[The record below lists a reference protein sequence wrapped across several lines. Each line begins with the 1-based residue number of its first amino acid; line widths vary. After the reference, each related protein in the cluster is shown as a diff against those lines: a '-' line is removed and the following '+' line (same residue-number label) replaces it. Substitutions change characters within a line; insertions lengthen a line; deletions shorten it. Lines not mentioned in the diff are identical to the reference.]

1 MPLLCVLLAVSCS
14 RDGLLDGDGEYS
26 RVFVY
31 CGLGYNNLSPNLE
44 TNFEDLCS
52 GVLPESGRD
61 VAVVAFRHNTATPYD
76 YSTPT
81 APVLLHVYRDRGVV
95 HADTLKVYPENTV
108 SASADAIREML
119 LDVKRMFPSESYGM
133 LFSSHATGWIPQGYP
148 SGGEAHVASLQSADP
163 GRPLPLTKTL
173 GAQYD
178 GNSSNS
184 REIDIRDFADL
195 IPMHLDYIIFDAC
208 LLGCVEL
215 AWELRKVCDKLVFS
229 PTEVLA
235 QGFVYGPMVLNLL
248 GGGEPDL
255 KAVSREYFERY
266 DGMQGDYRSAT
277 VSLVDCTKLDR
288 LAEVFGEI
296 VSRRRG
302 ALDGISRDEVQK
314 YFYRDNRF
322 PFFYDLRD
330 LADRMAP
337 GEELMSELDAA
348 LSDCVLY
355 HAETPSFFEDL
366 LPLERCCGLS
376 VYFPDSAWPVLND
389 YYRTLGWNGAVRLL
403 E

>member
-1 MPLLCVLLAVSCS
+1 MPLLCVLLAVSCG

-52 GVLPESGRD
+52 ECCPNPAGTWLWWRSGTTPRPPTT
-61 VAVVAFRHNTATPYD
+61 TAP
-76 YSTPT
+76 PT
-81 APVLLHVYRDRGVV
+81 APVLMHVYRDRGVV

-148 SGGEAHVASLQSADP
+148 SGGEAHVASLQSEDP

-215 AWELRKVCDKLVFS
+215 AWELREVCDKLVFS

-248 GGGEPDL
+248 GGVEPDL

-376 VYFPDSAWPVLND
+376 VYFPDPAWPVLND

>member
-133 LFSSHATGWIPQGYP
+133 LFSSHAPFP
-148 SGGEAHVASLQSADP
+148 
-163 GRPLPLTKTL
+163 
-173 GAQYD
+173 
-178 GNSSNS
+178 
-184 REIDIRDFADL
+184 
-195 IPMHLDYIIFDAC
+195 
-208 LLGCVEL
+208 
-215 AWELRKVCDKLVFS
+215 
-229 PTEVLA
+229 PT
-235 QGFVYGPMVLNLL
+235 
-248 GGGEPDL
+248 
-255 KAVSREYFERY
+255 
-266 DGMQGDYRSAT
+266 
-277 VSLVDCTKLDR
+277 
-288 LAEVFGEI
+288 
-296 VSRRRG
+296 
-302 ALDGISRDEVQK
+302 
-314 YFYRDNRF
+314 
-322 PFFYDLRD
+322 
-330 LADRMAP
+330 
-337 GEELMSELDAA
+337 
-348 LSDCVLY
+348 
-355 HAETPSFFEDL
+355 
-366 LPLERCCGLS
+366 
-376 VYFPDSAWPVLND
+376 
-389 YYRTLGWNGAVRLL
+389 
-403 E
+403 